1 MNPRDSDADQLAGI
15 CRCPLRLV
23 TLAGNEIETT
33 VPLSIYHHWEMLE
46 DYLVELLANKYG
58 LDTFGCELALLSD
71 EADSPLSDPIHEKL
85 WENNRYQLT
94 VWNSLRVISSKEQIR
109 REFLRPTPKQSRFR

>member
-1 MNPRDSDADQLAGI
+1 MDTRDSDADQLAGV

-46 DYLVELLANKYG
+46 DYLVELLANNYG

-71 EADSPLSDPIHEKL
+71 DANSPLSDPFM
-85 WENNRYQLT
+85 RSFGST
-94 VWNSLRVISSKEQIR
+94 TATNSLSGIASE
-109 REFLRPTPKQSRFR
+109 

>member
-1 MNPRDSDADQLAGI
+1 MDTRDSDADQLAGI

-46 DYLVELLANKYG
+46 DYLV
-58 LDTFGCELALLSD
+58 
-71 EADSPLSDPIHEKL
+71 
-85 WENNRYQLT
+85 
-94 VWNSLRVISSKEQIR
+94 
-109 REFLRPTPKQSRFR
+109 